1 MIDKSTSANLD
12 RIFDEMYNLIS
23 AASRIPLTDKI
34 IVEESDLAEILDDLK
49 EAIPREV
56 KSAAKLLEEQKA
68 IVNKAHEDA
77 DNIVLQAKTEADR
90 ILEIAKAEAERLVRQ
105 EEVVQQAQAFADDV
119 KSVAERN
126 AQEVKEEAD
135 AYAERVKMD
144 VLQYADDMLAYLSGN
159 LQSALQGLNDNR
171 GSVNE
176 ERRKLAAPQQS
187 EYFGDELPEDEEE
200 EK

>member
-1 MIDKSTSANLD
+1 MIDKSTSAALD

-68 IVNKAHEDA
+68 IINKAHEDA
-77 DNIVLQAKTEADR
+77 DNIVVQAKTEAER
-90 ILEIAKAEAERLVRQ
+90 IVEIAKAEAERLVRQ
-105 EEVVQQAQAFADDV
+105 EEVVQQAQAFAEDI
-119 KSVAERN
+119 KNTALRHE
-126 AQEVKEEAD
+126 QEVKEEAD

-144 VLQYADDMLAYLSGN
+144 VLAYLSGN

-171 GSVNE
+171 NSVND
-176 ERRKLAAPQQS
+176 ERRKLAAPQ
-187 EYFGDELPEDEEE
+187 EYYGDEIQDDEEE
-200 EK
+200 K

>member
-56 KSAAKLLEEQKA
+56 KSAAKLL
-68 IVNKAHEDA
+68 
-77 DNIVLQAKTEADR
+77 IVLQAKTEADR
-90 ILEIAKAEAERLVRQ
+90 ILEIAKSEAERLVRQ

-200 EK
+200 K

>member
-1 MIDKSTSANLD
+1 MIDKSTSAALD

-68 IVNKAHEDA
+68 IINKAHEDA
-77 DNIVLQAKTEADR
+77 DNIVVQAKTEAER
-90 ILEIAKAEAERLVRQ
+90 IVEIAKAEAERLVRQ
-105 EEVVQQAQAFADDV
+105 EEVVQQAQAFAEDI
-119 KSVAERN
+119 KNTALRHE
-126 AQEVKEEAD
+126 QEVKEEAD

-144 VLQYADDMLAYLSGN
+144 VLQYADDMLGYLSGS
-159 LQSALQGLNDNR
+159 LQSALQAVNDNR
-171 GSVNE
+171 ASVNAERESVMSSRPQRDMELLAME
-176 ERRKLAAPQQS
+176 E
-187 EYFGDELPEDEEE
+187 EEDEE
-200 EK
+200 

>member
-1 MIDKSTSANLD
+1 MIDKSTSATLD

-68 IVNKAHEDA
+68 IINKAHEDA
-77 DNIVLQAKTEADR
+77 DNIVVQAKTEAER
-90 ILEIAKAEAERLVRQ
+90 IVEIARAEAERLLRQ
-105 EEVVQQAQAFADDV
+105 EEIVQQAQAFAEDIKATAMQD
-119 KSVAERN
+119 E
-126 AQEVKEEAD
+126 QEVRAKAD

-144 VLQYADDMLAYLSGN
+144 VLQYADDMLTDLSGR
-159 LQSALQGLNDNR
+159 LQLAMHEINQNFDLINNER
-171 GSVNE
+171 GKLTPAQPDEFFDAEAE
-176 ERRKLAAPQQS
+176 ET
-187 EYFGDELPEDEEE
+187 EE

>member
-1 MIDKSTSANLD
+1 MIDKSTSAALD

-34 IVEESDLAEILDDLK
+34 IVEESDLAEI
-49 EAIPREV
+49 PREV

-68 IVNKAHEDA
+68 IINKAHEDA
-77 DNIVLQAKTEADR
+77 DNIVVQAKTEAER
-90 ILEIAKAEAERLVRQ
+90 IVEIAKAEAERLVRQ
-105 EEVVQQAQAFADDV
+105 EEVVQQAQSFAEDI
-119 KSVAERN
+119 KNTALRHE
-126 AQEVKEEAD
+126 QEVKEEAD

-171 GSVNE
+171 NSVND
-176 ERRKLAAPQQS
+176 ERRKLAAPQ
-187 EYFGDELPEDEEE
+187 EYYGDEIQDDEEE
-200 EK
+200 K